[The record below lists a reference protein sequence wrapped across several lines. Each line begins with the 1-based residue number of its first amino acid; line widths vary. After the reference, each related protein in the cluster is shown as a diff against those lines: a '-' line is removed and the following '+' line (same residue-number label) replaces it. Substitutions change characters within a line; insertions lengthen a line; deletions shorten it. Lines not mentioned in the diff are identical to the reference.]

1 MESTVSKFPK
11 QSKKE
16 EEEKEEVI
24 EKAPNQQN
32 DSALEQMMEMSFCR
46 DLQEQNGNSLKI

>member
-32 DSALEQMMEMSFCR
+32 DSALEQTMEMSFCR

>member
-1 MESTVSKFPK
+1 MSKFPK

-16 EEEKEEVI
+16 EGEKEEVI